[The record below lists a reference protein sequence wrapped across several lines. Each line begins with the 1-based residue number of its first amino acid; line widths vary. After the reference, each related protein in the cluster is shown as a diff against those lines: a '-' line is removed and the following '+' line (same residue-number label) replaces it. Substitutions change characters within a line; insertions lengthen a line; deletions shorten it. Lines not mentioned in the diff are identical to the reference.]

1 MSVEEATRDP
11 CHARTAKAR
20 PCPNRA
26 SVTMPDGRRLCG
38 IHAGKEARAGRAI
51 PGAIVKD
58 DVE

>member
-1 MSVEEATRDP
+1 
-11 CHARTAKAR
+11 
-20 PCPNRA
+20 
-26 SVTMPDGRRLCG
+26 MPDGRRLCG